1 MIPLDELVSLFDP
14 LPDVVFFAKDRE
26 GRYTHANRT
35 LLARLGMT
43 RAADLAGR
51 TAAEVF
57 PAPLGERYLRQDLQV
72 IRSGHGLS
80 DELEWHLF
88 PNCEPGWCLTRKQA
102 IRERGRVSGVV
113 GVSRD
118 VQSAPA
124 AAGSLTALRE
134 ALRHAERNLD
144 QRIRVA
150 ELATR
155 AGYSMAQFE
164 RHMRALF
171 RVTPSQWLLARRL
184 ERAMV
189 LAQGGESIADIAAAA
204 GFSDHSAFSRAF
216 RRHVGV
222 SPREYRALNTT
233 S

>member
-1 MIPLDELVSLFDP
+1 MIPLDELLSLFDP
-14 LPDVVFFAKDRE
+14 LPDVVFFAKNRE

-35 LLARLGMT
+35 LLARLGLD
-43 RAADLAGR
+43 RAADLVGR
-51 TAAEVF
+51 SAADVF
-57 PAPLGERYLRQDLQV
+57 PAPLGNRYLDQDLQV
-72 IRSGHGLS
+72 IRSGQGLS

-88 PNCEPGWCLTRKQA
+88 PNFLPGWCLTRKQA
-102 IRERGRVSGVV
+102 IRERGRIVGVI

-118 VQSAPA
+118 MQSAPST
-124 AAGSLTALRE
+124 AGSLTALRE

-144 QRIRVA
+144 RRIRIA

-155 AGYSMAQFE
+155 AGYSVAQFE
-164 RHMRALF
+164 RHMRTLF
-171 RVTPSQWLLARRL
+171 QVTPSQWLLARRL

-222 SPREYRALNTT
+222 SPREYRALNKM